1 MPPGADALPLAPDAM
16 GDDAL
21 TEHIR
26 CGERA
31 AFQQLMERFGRLLF
45 RIARGVVGDDA
56 EAEDVVQE
64 AFLHAFHKFDT
75 FRGDAPLRTW
85 LVSIALNEARSR
97 LRKRH
102 PMVGLEQINPA
113 ALDPYWA
120 AQAHPKA
127 AAGDPPSLVA
137 RAQIRRLLTQA
148 IDGLPEPFRAVYVL
162 RELHELSVEETA
174 ARLDLNPQTVKTR
187 LHRAR
192 RLLRKALDATLGS
205 ALADTFPFLGV
216 RCACLTATLMA
227 RLGVAGRCPPTAP
240 H

>member
-1 MPPGADALPLAPDAM
+1 MLPDDDAPSIASDALDE
-16 GDDAL
+16 GAL
-21 TEHIR
+21 VARIRRGEH
-26 CGERA
+26 A
-31 AFQQLMERFGRLLF
+31 AFRHLMERFGRLLF

-64 AFLHAFHKFDT
+64 AFLRAFHKFDT

-113 ALDPYWA
+113 ALDPYWVV
-120 AQAHPKA
+120 QAHPKSA
-127 AAGDPPSLVA
+127 ASDPPSLVA
-137 RAQIRRLLTQA
+137 RAQIRRLLEQA
-148 IDGLPEPFRAVYVL
+148 IDDLPEPFRTVYIL
-162 RELHELSVEETA
+162 RELDELSVEETA

-192 RLLRKALDATLGS
+192 RLLRKALDATLGA

-227 RLGVAGRCPPTAP
+227 RLGMEENCLPEVQS
-240 H
+240 

>member
-1 MPPGADALPLAPDAM
+1 MLPD
-16 GDDAL
+16 DDAL
-21 TEHIR
+21 SIATDALDDGALVERIRRGEH
-26 CGERA
+26 A
-31 AFQQLMERFGRLLF
+31 AFRHLMERFGRLLF

-64 AFLHAFHKFDT
+64 AFLRAFHKFDT

-113 ALDPYWA
+113 ALDPYWVV
-120 AQAHPKA
+120 QSHPKS

-137 RAQIRRLLTQA
+137 RAQIRRLLEQA
-148 IDGLPEPFRAVYVL
+148 IDDLPEPFRTVYIL
-162 RELHELSVEETA
+162 RELDELSVEETA

-192 RLLRKALDATLGS
+192 RLLRKALDTTLGS

-227 RLGVAGRCPPTAP
+227 RLGMEENCLPEVQS
-240 H
+240 